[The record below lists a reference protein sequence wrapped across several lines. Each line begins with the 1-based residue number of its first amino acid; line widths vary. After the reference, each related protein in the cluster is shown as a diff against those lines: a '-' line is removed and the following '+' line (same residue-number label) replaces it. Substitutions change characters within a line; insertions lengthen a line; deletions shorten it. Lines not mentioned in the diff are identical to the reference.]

1 MPAGPAGGRER
12 EILTAIVETFI
23 ASGEPVGSRTL
34 ARSSREGLSAAT
46 IRNVMADLA
55 DAGFLEQPHASA
67 GRVPTAEAYRYYVEQ
82 LSGEAHLSHENQ
94 SIIQDTLAGGT
105 DGEECMERT
114 SHVLSLISHSVGVT
128 VATAGPRNALEH
140 VYFSRLS
147 DQKVLAV
154 VVTRSGVVRGRV
166 LRLDIPQSDLDLAAR
181 YINENFRGWTMDDM
195 RAELARRIEKERS
208 EYERLMKSIEQLY
221 QQGALASSDDTQAV
235 FVEGAANLVTGSED
249 RSRLQ
254 DMLRTLEEKEKVVKL
269 LGAYLDTRQEA
280 VRVVI
285 GLDEALPA
293 SNLQNFVLIGAPA
306 RVGGEVMGSLAVI
319 GPTRREPGSNQRR
332 LAQDRKPSRLRPSAM
347 RFWTDWLACRRNST
361 MPASARCGNSRNS
374 ANSPRPMSSGL
385 FCRSLTVLSAR

>member
-1 MPAGPAGGRER
+1 MGRFSSETRVDMPAGPAGGRER

-34 ARSSREGLSAAT
+34 ARASREGLSAAT

-55 DAGFLEQPHASA
+55 DAGFLDQPHASA

-94 SIIQDTLAGGT
+94 SIIQDTLTGVA
-105 DGEECMERT
+105 DVQEFMERT
-114 SHVLSLISHSVGVT
+114 SHVLSLISHGVGIT
-128 VATAGPRNALEH
+128 VATTGPQNALEH

-154 VVTRSGVVRGRV
+154 VVTRSGVVRDRV

-181 YINENFRGWTMDDM
+181 YINENFRGWTMGDM
-195 RAELARRIEKERS
+195 RAELARRLEQERS
-208 EYERLMKSIEQLY
+208 EYDSLMKSIEQLY
-221 QQGALASSDDTQAV
+221 QQGALASNDDTQVV
-235 FVEGAANLVTGSED
+235 FVEGAANLVGNRVTGDED
-249 RSRLQ
+249 RQRLQ

-319 GPTRREPGSNQRR
+319 GPTRLDYQHTMSAVSYIAR
-332 LAQDRKPSRLRPSAM
+332 LFDKLLNESE
-347 RFWTDWLACRRNST
+347 
-361 MPASARCGNSRNS
+361 
-374 ANSPRPMSSGL
+374 
-385 FCRSLTVLSAR
+385 